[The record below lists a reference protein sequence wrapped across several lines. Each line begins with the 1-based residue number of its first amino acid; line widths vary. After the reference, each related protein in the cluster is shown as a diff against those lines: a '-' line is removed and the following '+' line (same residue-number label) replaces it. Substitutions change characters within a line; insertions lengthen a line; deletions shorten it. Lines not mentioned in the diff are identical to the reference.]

1 MKNMK
6 PRVSQMTH
14 LLEFPLWKT
23 IKLSM
28 NRISKN
34 QRFKYEYG
42 RKYGSSMKYGC
53 PCRNHINLY

>member
-6 PRVSQMTH
+6 PRVSQMTQ

-23 IKLSM
+23 IKLSI

-42 RKYGSSMKYGC
+42 QKYGSSMK
-53 PCRNHINLY
+53 